1 MGSGVERLGAL
12 VREKMLA
19 EPRSRALF
27 VFVGK
32 RGHTMKVLTW
42 DGTGTIVIHK
52 KLDAGRFELP
62 GATAPGELH
71 LRISDAMFDVIHKG
85 VFNGGVVQWLTN
97 GSGAYAV
104 ETVSALDEIGAR
116 HAAATVR
123 SILAFFEAGA
133 PPHDPMARAAVV
145 EQLLPSAEA
154 AWRQLGD
161 RAARVA
167 RRSGPLAR
175 PIRASTQLSLRSR

>member
-1 MGSGVERLGAL
+1 VIAHGIPIYVALEPVDMRLGAERLGGL
-12 VREKMLA
+12 VREKMQA

-62 GATAPGELH
+62 RATTPSELH

-85 VFNGGVVQWLTN
+85 VALTP
-97 GSGAYAV
+97 
-104 ETVSALDEIGAR
+104 R
-116 HAAATVR
+116 AT
-123 SILAFFEAGA
+123 
-133 PPHDPMARAAVV
+133 
-145 EQLLPSAEA
+145 
-154 AWRQLGD
+154 
-161 RAARVA
+161 
-167 RRSGPLAR
+167 
-175 PIRASTQLSLRSR
+175 RSRYH

>member
-1 MGSGVERLGAL
+1 VIAHGIPILVALEPVDMRLGAERLGGL

-62 GATAPGELH
+62 RATSPGELH

-85 VFNGGVVQWLTN
+85 VALT
-97 GSGAYAV
+97 
-104 ETVSALDEIGAR
+104 
-116 HAAATVR
+116 
-123 SILAFFEAGA
+123 
-133 PPHDPMARAAVV
+133 P
-145 EQLLPSAEA
+145 
-154 AWRQLGD
+154 
-161 RAARVA
+161 RAARP
-167 RRSGPLAR
+167 RFH
-175 PIRASTQLSLRSR
+175 